1 MVNLTEKPTKIS
13 RTAKREDLPT
23 MYELPSEEVGEAGL
37 PDQYH
42 PIQAQLLEETF
53 QPATY
58 PREQIFSA
66 MDLNLY
72 YDVEKTKRYKRPDW
86 FGVVGVSRL
95 YEQRELRKSY
105 VVWQEEVHPF
115 IIVELLSASTQREDL
130 GETTRKEI
138 DEPPTKWEVYEQ
150 WLQVP
155 YYIVY
160 DGEQDNFR
168 VFELENNRYQELEI
182 NNNQLWL
189 EELGLGLRL
198 WQGRYKG
205 VERLWLRFYDEL
217 GNLIPTEAEEAERQ
231 QQRAEQQQQRADRE
245 QQEKERSQRA
255 LQELRDRLIAMGL
268 DPDNLPNNR

>member
-1 MVNLTEKPTKIS
+1 
-13 RTAKREDLPT
+13 
-23 MYELPSEEVGEAGL
+23 MYELPSEEVGESGL

-42 PIQAQLLEETF
+42 PIPAQLLEETF

-58 PREQIFSA
+58 SPEQVFSA

-72 YDVEKTKRYKRPDW
+72 YDVENTKRYKRPDW

-115 IIVELLSASTQREDL
+115 MIVELLSPSTQREDL
-130 GETTRKEI
+130 GQTTRKES
-138 DEPPTKWEVYEQ
+138 DEVPNKWEVYEQ

-160 DGEQDNFR
+160 EGEQDNFR
-168 VFELENNRYQELEI
+168 AFQLEENRYQELEI
-182 NNNQLWL
+182 KNKELWL

-198 WQGRYKG
+198 WQGSYKG
-205 VERLWLRFYDEL
+205 VERLWLRFYDQS
-217 GNLIPTEAEEAERQ
+217 GNLIPTEAEGRKQAQ
-231 QQRAEQQQQRADRE
+231 A
-245 QQEKERSQRA
+245 A
-255 LQELRDRLIAMGL
+255 LQELKERLIAMGL
-268 DPDNLPNNR
+268 DPDNLSNY